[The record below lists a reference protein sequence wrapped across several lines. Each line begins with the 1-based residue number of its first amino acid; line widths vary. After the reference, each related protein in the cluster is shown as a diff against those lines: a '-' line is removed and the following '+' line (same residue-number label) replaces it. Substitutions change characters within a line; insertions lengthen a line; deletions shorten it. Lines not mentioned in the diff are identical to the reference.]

1 VNAPHSEETN
11 SLDAPGTLPA
21 PPSDGDPIGLTEEE
35 LQLVQA
41 AVNGRAHHA
50 EAAPQ
55 PEPFLGSQPS
65 PDPAAVFGPPPVPY
79 PEPVEATGGRVR
91 QAWDQIQMAFPRL
104 MGQPAY
110 LRPRSLFSPAERP
123 FDPDDLPL
131 EAERSADDRRA
142 AHILATSAGTKER
155 HDGGGRG
162 WRSVTRLL
170 RLGD

>member
-1 VNAPHSEETN
+1 VNAPHSEETH
-11 SLDAPGTLPA
+11 SLDAPGGPSIQ
-21 PPSDGDPIGLTEEE
+21 PSDDDPILTDEE
-35 LQLVQA
+35 LAMVQA
-41 AVNGRAHHA
+41 AVKGRPHHDQAPHRA
-50 EAAPQ
+50 EPVHRA
-55 PEPFLGSQPS
+55 ESVLGAQS
-65 PDPAAVFGPPPVPY
+65 APY
-79 PEPVEATGGRVR
+79 PEPIEATGGRVR

-110 LRPRSLFSPAERP
+110 GRPRSLFAPGERP

-142 AHILATSAGTKER
+142 AEILATSAGSSRER
-155 HDGGGRG
+155 NEGGGRG